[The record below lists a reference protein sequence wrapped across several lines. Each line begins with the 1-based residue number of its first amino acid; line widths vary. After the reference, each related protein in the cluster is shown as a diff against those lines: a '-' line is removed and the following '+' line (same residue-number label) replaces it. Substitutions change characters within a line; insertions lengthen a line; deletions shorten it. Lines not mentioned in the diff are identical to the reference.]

1 MRWPRR
7 STGWRRSSRNTD
19 SSGGTSRGET
29 SLPEGNYGHLV
40 AQMGCVL
47 VTKYHVEFE
56 VEADQEWDVSEG
68 SAVLYSDNSHG
79 YDWWVP
85 SDAKITVIAPSFPS
99 GWYQREGEYGDGSP
113 YGIIHWS
120 TQEIEDYGEEEFS
133 REYRRMHPPVPWTD
147 TTMVGE
153 DSTPEYTDGYY
164 LSSEGVRYRRVDGLW
179 SFKPEGWDNW
189 IASCFNESNIEA
201 PGSVTFVPED

>member
-29 SLPEGNYGHLV
+29 SLPEVNYGHLV

-68 SAVLYSDNSHG
+68 SAVLYSGTNG

-85 SDAKITVIAPSFPS
+85 ADAKITVIAPLLPS
-99 GWYQREGEYGDGSP
+99 GWYQRGGEYGDGSP
-113 YGIIHWS
+113 FGINHWN
-120 TQEIEDYGEEEFS
+120 TQEIEDYGEEEFA
-133 REYRRMHPPVPWTD
+133 REYLRMHPPVPWTD
-147 TTMVGE
+147 TTDVGQ
-153 DSTPEYTDGYY
+153 DSTPAYLDGYY
-164 LSSEGVRYRRVDGLW
+164 LSSEGVRYRRLDGQW
-179 SFKPEGWDNW
+179 SFKTESWANW
-189 IASCFNESNIEA
+189 TASYFDDSDIEA
-201 PGSVTFVPED
+201 SGHVTFVPED